1 MITVAS
7 FGESGIYLKFIL
19 AHEDGTTR
27 SSMVS
32 SGVGRNLLVA
42 GAGFPQDTS
51 IFKKV

>member
-42 GAGFPQDTS
+42 GAGFTQAPTIQKA
-51 IFKKV
+51 I